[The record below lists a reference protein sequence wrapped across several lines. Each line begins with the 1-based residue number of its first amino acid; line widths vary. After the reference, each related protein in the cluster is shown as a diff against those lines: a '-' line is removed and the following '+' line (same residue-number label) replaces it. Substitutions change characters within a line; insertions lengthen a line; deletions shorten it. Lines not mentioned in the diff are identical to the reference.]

1 MALNEIF
8 DRVAAGVSAQGWLAL
23 PEFIDPETIAALR
36 EECRQLAATGRLRQA
51 AVGNNAHRL
60 IRTDI
65 RGDEIL
71 WLDTTQHNEARQRC
85 LARFE
90 QLRLTLNRLLQL
102 GLLEFDCHYARYAAG
117 ASYRK
122 HLDRFRGDTRR
133 ILSSVLYLNDGWKHG
148 DGGALRLYLD
158 AAENAEHVDVQPSGG
173 TLVVFLS
180 ESFPHEV
187 LPARR
192 ERLSLTGWFLGR
204 E

>member
-1 MALNEIF
+1 MEIF
-8 DRVAAGVSAQGWLAL
+8 DRVAASISAQGWLAL

-36 EECRQLAATGRLRQA
+36 EECRQLAATGTMRQA
-51 AVGNNAHRL
+51 AVGNNANRW

-71 WLDTTQHNEARQRC
+71 WLDTVQSNEARQRC

-90 QLRLTLNRLLQL
+90 QLRLTLNRQLQL
-102 GLLEFDCHYARYAAG
+102 GLFEFDCHYARYAPG

-133 ILSSVLYLNDGWKHG
+133 ILSSVLYLNDGWKHD
-148 DGGALRLYLD
+148 DGGALRLYLGD
-158 AAENAEHVDVQPSGG
+158 GENAEHVDVQPAGG
-173 TLVVFLS
+173 TLVAFLS
-180 ESFPHEV
+180 ECFPHEV

-192 ERLSLTGWFLGR
+192 ERLSLTGWFRGR
-204 E
+204 D